1 MEEMEKYKEWL
12 RGKLGWYRCEFQ
24 GRRVQQEMGRA
35 IVSLLKRLKELGAEK
50 RAQHI
55 ITSGLLVTFK
65 QEIPI
70 SLANISARL

>member
-12 RGKLGWYRCEFQ
+12 RGKLGWCRCEFQ
-24 GRRVQQEMGRA
+24 GRNVQQEMGRA
-35 IVSLLKRLKELGAEK
+35 IVSLFKRLKELGAEK
-50 RAQHI
+50 RAWNI